1 MNQPAANLRSRP
13 RRSHCHQNQ
22 QYLGYALVRCLS
34 GRWSRW
40 MMSSQVPLPTQPCA
54 RLRLPA
60 DLRTGGRPL
69 AGPIASWDR
78 LRLNQRIGDE
88 VAVANANE
96 PVRAAKPNSFFTNS
110 RAVRFRREGEDGSA
124 AFLDRPEDV
133 RIVWVSHVTRDHR
146 IEVVDSSLSHILGVV
161 LLD

>member
-13 RRSHCHQNQ
+13 RRSRCYQNQ
-22 QYLGYALVRCLS
+22 QYLGSRPVRCLS
-34 GRWSRW
+34 VRWSRW
-40 MMSSQVPLPTQPCA
+40 TMSNQVPLPTQPCA

-69 AGPIASWDR
+69 AGRIASWAR

-88 VAVANANE
+88 GAVANANE

-133 RIVWVSHVTRDHR
+133 RILWGNHVTRHHR
-146 IEVVDSSLSHILGVV
+146 IEAVDGSLSHILGVV